1 MGSGIKRADLAFIYT
16 SGVSLSSLASHEEEK
31 RSEAWVE
38 KAESEH
44 ARRSQFLGIDCAR
57 ASEQQLRARA
67 VRPRAT
73 RHTAPTQRLPVRRS
87 APDFRFIARCA
98 RATPL
103 PVVGDRD
110 RLVRAVLDS
119 GHPFH
124 RPSRAISS
132 VHFPCASDAA
142 SHATVARGQEL
153 ATVYGFSP
161 ERANKQ
167 GLLS

>member
-73 RHTAPTQRLPVRRS
+73 RRHGTRL
-87 APDFRFIARCA
+87 
-98 RATPL
+98 
-103 PVVGDRD
+103 
-110 RLVRAVLDS
+110 
-119 GHPFH
+119 
-124 RPSRAISS
+124 RPSAC
-132 VHFPCASDAA
+132 PCAGRLRTLGS
-142 SHATVARGQEL
+142 
-153 ATVYGFSP
+153 
-161 ERANKQ
+161 
-167 GLLS
+167 